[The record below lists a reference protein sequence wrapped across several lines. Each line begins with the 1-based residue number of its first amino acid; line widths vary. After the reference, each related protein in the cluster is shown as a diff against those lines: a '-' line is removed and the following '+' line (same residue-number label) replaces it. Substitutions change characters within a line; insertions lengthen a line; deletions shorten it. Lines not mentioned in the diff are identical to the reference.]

1 MRNALFHDIR
11 LYRAAYNMAHSVT
24 IKTPEPPPYWQGI
37 LIACV
42 MLAIGILLISCI
54 GKHATR

>member
-24 IKTPEPPPYWQGI
+24 IKTPEPPTYHMV

-42 MLAIGILLISCI
+42 MLAIGLILISCV